1 MTEGEMIPKR
11 EQILELIREILVTN
25 EIDAKDVITIA
36 EELKTDSIVSICMSV
51 GKEKTSNY

>member
-51 GKEKTSNY
+51 GKEK